1 MSTMDE
7 DGPAR
12 KSGFSIGE
20 DLSLLS
26 VDELEQRI
34 ADCEMEIERIRAE
47 LAAKKSSM
55 AAADA
60 FFRK

>member
-1 MSTMDE
+1 MDE
-7 DGPAR
+7 DGAVKPAR
-12 KSGFSIGE
+12 VSIGE

-34 ADCEMEIERIRAE
+34 ADCEIEIERIKAE
-47 LAAKKSSM
+47 LSAKKSSL
-55 AAADA
+55 AAAEA